1 MIYVLIA
8 CLYLTLSVG
17 SSCAIDCFPK
27 DDIPIE
33 MGPTKVFELNSFVD
47 QTLFHWSDY
56 KQNQVVRTHA
66 VDFKVEIVLS
76 NEGFFKPTFENL
88 TVQVLL
94 MKNAMPVPSVLTQ
107 NLPASVIVNS
117 SPLYKMEFLL
127 SEVSKTAHH
136 HLRLDDLEEINIANR
151 YFVSMFLLPIDKGF
165 MHLESLSK
173 VWNVFG
179 SVKVYQKTYKAS
191 FSMVFPPAFESSA
204 NEVEARDIQF
214 NSIST
219 NLLTLSSFVVQDSYT
234 IFKWYIHPFRDVG
247 KTLSL
252 QMRMFSD
259 AKLGFFKAC
268 ISQNKKLNQ
277 APCEEGHSVSF
288 KRNQNND
295 DFVCEVVVPYPR
307 AGYWYVS
314 FRDFAS
320 VKKDV
325 LLDMNVTLVECNK
338 SCGGNGKCEAI
349 KVGSFSYTGCSCFLG
364 WTGVTCHQSLVKME
378 KQVLDFMCLVFSNL
392 PFLFPSYMFY
402 VHGYYIEAFI
412 FAAIYISSTFYHLC
426 DPSAHLSVCILKY
439 DTLQFI
445 DVVFALSGLYYSA
458 IAVARLK
465 NATTVSL
472 LQVIGIYVMVLFTTI
487 ERFSVLTSV
496 TPVAFGLCLITYSFC
511 RQSISLGRL
520 YPRKEILLKSVI
532 PGVLVAFV
540 GFIMYLFANARNYF
554 LVHSL
559 WHLFISLSGF
569 ILVPRERKAK
579 SVLPISPKTYQK
591 SAS

>member
-1 MIYVLIA
+1 MIYSALA

-17 SSCAIDCFPK
+17 NGCDIGCLLK
-27 DDIPIE
+27 DDIPID
-33 MGPTKVFELNSFVD
+33 MGPTKVFELRSFVD

-66 VDFKVEIVLS
+66 IDFKVKTVLS
-76 NEGFFKPTFENL
+76 NEGFFVPAFENL

-94 MKNAMPVPSVLTQ
+94 TKNAMPVPSVLAQ

-117 SPLYKMEFLL
+117 NPFYKMEFSL
-127 SEVSKTAHH
+127 SETSKTADY
-136 HLRLDDLEEINIANR
+136 HLSLDGFEEINSANR
-151 YFVSMFLLPIDKGF
+151 YFVSMFLLPVEKSF
-165 MHLESLSK
+165 MHSESLTK
-173 VWNVFG
+173 VWDVFG

-191 FSMVFPPAFESSA
+191 LSMLFPPIFELSG

-214 NSIST
+214 SSINT
-219 NLLTLSSFVVQDSYT
+219 NLLTLSSFVVKDSYT

-259 AKLGFFKAC
+259 AESGFFKAC

-277 APCEEGHSVSF
+277 VPCEEGHSVSF

-295 DFVCEVVVPYPR
+295 GFVCEALVPYPR

-320 VKKDV
+320 VEKDV
-325 LLDMNVTLVECNK
+325 LLDMNVTLVECKK
-338 SCGGNGKCEAI
+338 SCGGNGKCEANR
-349 KVGSFSYTGCSCFLG
+349 VGSFSYTGCSCFLG

-392 PFLFPSYMFY
+392 LFLFPCYMFY
-402 VHGYYIEAFI
+402 ARGYYIEAFI

-426 DPSAHLSVCILKY
+426 DPSAHLAVCVLKY
-439 DTLQFI
+439 DTLQFM

-465 NATTVSL
+465 SATTVAL
-472 LQVIGIYVMVLFTTI
+472 LQVAGIYILVLFTTI
-487 ERFSVLTSV
+487 ERFSMLTSV
-496 TPVAFGLCLITYSFC
+496 SPVAFGISLIAYSFC
-511 RQSISLGRL
+511 KQSISLGRL
-520 YPRKEILLKSVI
+520 YPHKEILLKSVI
-532 PGVLVAFV
+532 PGILVAFA

-559 WHLFISLSGF
+559 WHIFISLSGF
-569 ILVPRERKAK
+569 ILVPRERKAN
-579 SVLPISPKTYQK
+579 VLLTVPKAYHK